1 MTRFDVCCAVA
12 EVTGESLSTI
22 DAFGFDLVPGSIEDS
37 ETDQSHLWLDCPFC
51 GREVHL
57 SDQGIERLP
66 ESAECGRC
74 ETVFDY
80 QFDEI
85 YEADPTV
92 IAGQLLDRQM
102 AFAAA

>member
-22 DAFGFDLVPGSIEDS
+22 HALGFDLVPESIEEPEADGP
-37 ETDQSHLWLDCPFC
+37 HLWLDCPFC
-51 GREVHL
+51 GSTVHL
-57 SDQGIERLP
+57 SDAGLEKLP

-80 QFDEI
+80 QFDEV
-85 YEADPTV
+85 YEADPTR
-92 IAGQLLDRQM
+92 IAGRLLDRQM
-102 AFAAA
+102 AFEAA